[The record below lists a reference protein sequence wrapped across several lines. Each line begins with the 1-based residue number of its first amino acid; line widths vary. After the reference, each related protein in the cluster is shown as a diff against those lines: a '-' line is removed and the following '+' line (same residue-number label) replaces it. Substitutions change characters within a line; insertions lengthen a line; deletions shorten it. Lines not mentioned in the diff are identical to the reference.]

1 METKTKNQ
9 KLEIPKQF
17 QATNQIQ
24 SPKSDLTATK
34 PVTAATKP
42 VTAATKPVTAATKP
56 VTAATK
62 AIEKIVKA
70 RKSWYSY
77 TDLIA
82 ESAAMNNIKKSDFDA
97 ALKYMFR
104 KSAELLAQGEIIVFA
119 QFGSFKS
126 RVVHARE
133 MQNLRTGQ
141 KFTTKDRVRV
151 KFEASSKVNELLDSV
166 NVSEFEKK
174 QG

>member
-24 SPKSDLTATK
+24 SPKSDLT
-34 PVTAATKP
+34 
-42 VTAATKPVTAATKP
+42 
-56 VTAATK
+56 ATK

-141 KFTTKDRVRV
+141 KFTTNDRVRV